1 MGILNRVIVGVAVGA
16 LSLGNTVVAQGQD
29 GETEFN
35 RPVEIHDESFIEG
48 GSSPIV
54 DGVGGYSEQEL
65 NEFHDVVR
73 AGENQGAPSDHVAE
87 GEMWSDEVGVP
98 DGVDISEADQSEVLI
113 AQQSQSVNLR
123 AVGQRCR
130 TFWPSTIPVCGATL
144 TQYERLGAQL
154 SWLLDPVEVKKANPG
169 GTGFR
174 QKFRNGWIYWSAE
187 HGAHAVATHTA
198 TVWARHGWE
207 AGWLGYP
214 TSGEVPVSGSNPID
228 GELNGWVQRFEG
240 GNIYRSPALQGFHV
254 ASINGVIL
262 DTWISQGGPGSKL
275 GFPVVDEKPT
285 SSAGRVSVF
294 QRGSMYWW
302 PTKGAF
308 ELPRGIL
315 DVWKENGAETGTY
328 GYPVAAPVR
337 DEAFKVTQKFER
349 GEIESF
355 DYPISEF
362 AQMAGLSQEEFAE
375 TYDLLLNDFLD
386 RGIDPVQGFIDSFEH
401 LKESYDFH
409 NNEPA
414 ELGNASFRA
423 VPGTACGNAPGQTPL
438 TKPGNANTRIGDVF
452 YSTAVRARVVNH
464 GHNGIFVSTGPN
476 EADRVTIEAVGG
488 ERGVEKL
495 GADRVGVC
503 KPQLLRVKASEAE
516 RLAAARW
523 AETKEGT
530 GYNSNFATTRIGS
543 LNRDSYNCSQLVWAA
558 YKAASNGQI
567 DIGERF
573 PYEPYRAGVY
583 PIDIL
588 RSHRT
593 VEYS

>member
-1 MGILNRVIVGVAVGA
+1 MDF
-16 LSLGNTVVAQGQD
+16 T
-29 GETEFN
+29 
-35 RPVEIHDESFIEG
+35 G
-48 GSSPIV
+48 GS
-54 DGVGGYSEQEL
+54 
-65 NEFHDVVR
+65 
-73 AGENQGAPSDHVAE
+73 
-87 GEMWSDEVGVP
+87 
-98 DGVDISEADQSEVLI
+98 
-113 AQQSQSVNLR
+113 
-123 AVGQRCR
+123 GQ
-130 TFWPSTIPVCGATL
+130 
-144 TQYERLGAQL
+144 
-154 SWLLDPVEVKKANPG
+154 
-169 GTGFR
+169 
-174 QKFRNGWIYWSAE
+174 
-187 HGAHAVATHTA
+187 
-198 TVWARHGWE
+198 
-207 AGWLGYP
+207 
-214 TSGEVPVSGSNPID
+214 
-228 GELNGWVQRFEG
+228 
-240 GNIYRSPALQGFHV
+240 
-254 ASINGVIL
+254 
-262 DTWISQGGPGSKL
+262 KL